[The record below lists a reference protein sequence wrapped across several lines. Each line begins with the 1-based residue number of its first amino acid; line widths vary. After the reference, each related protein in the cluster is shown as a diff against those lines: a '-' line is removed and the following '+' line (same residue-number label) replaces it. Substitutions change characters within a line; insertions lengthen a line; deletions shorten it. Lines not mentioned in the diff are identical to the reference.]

1 MQPLGLNPP
10 ILVRVMGQQGRE
22 GAHPSSLP
30 PTSGAAFLLQ
40 GHMHCAV
47 ANSCGRSG
55 SLEALPSC
63 TLEVQDANNRRKRL
77 EGEAPTF
84 TES

>member
-10 ILVRVMGQQGRE
+10 FLVRVMSQQGGD

-30 PTSGAAFLLQ
+30 PTSGAALLLQ

-55 SLEALPSC
+55 SLEVVPSC

-77 EGEAPTF
+77 EEEAPTF
-84 TES
+84 TEG